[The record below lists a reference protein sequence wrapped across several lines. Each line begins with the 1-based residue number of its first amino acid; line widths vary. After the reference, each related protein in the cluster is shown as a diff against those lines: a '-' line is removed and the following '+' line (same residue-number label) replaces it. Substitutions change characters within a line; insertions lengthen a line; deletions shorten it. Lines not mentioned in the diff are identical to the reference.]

1 MPLYC
6 SRIGSTALREAE
18 VQQPMIAATLSLTRS
33 FLAFSAK
40 GGQSL
45 APSSWMN
52 LILRPRM
59 PPASLICAIASFSA
73 SIEPV
78 SEIAIVPVAECR
90 IPQVTSVSVTA
101 RPVVLIA
108 EVAGTSAKDGRGS
121 MVRAGSAAIPISSF
135 RRNADCSPCLF
146 SSDISTPLL
155 FEDALLLKQGLLK
168 LCSAQIRKI
177 AYIAPQNSDVGF
189 AYGFHGRTARDQE
202 STRGRAAA

>member
-6 SRIGSTALREAE
+6 SMTGSTALREAE
-18 VQQPMIAATLSLTRS
+18 VQQPMIAATLSLTSS

-40 GGQSL
+40 VGQSL
-45 APSSWMN
+45 APSSWMI
-52 LILRPRM
+52 LILRPRI
-59 PPASLICAIASFSA
+59 PPASLICAIASFSD

-90 IPQVTSVSVTA
+90 MPQVTSVSVTA

-108 EVAGTSAKDGRGS
+108 EVAGVSAKDGRGS
-121 MVRAGSAAIPISSF
+121 MVRAGIAAIPISSL

-146 SSDISTPLL
+146 SSDMVTPLV
-155 FEDALLLKQGLLK
+155 FEDALLAGQGSLK

-177 AYIAPQNSDVGF
+177 AYIAPQNSDVDFQLRGF
-189 AYGFHGRTARDQE
+189 V
-202 STRGRAAA
+202 

>member
-6 SRIGSTALREAE
+6 STTGSTALRDAE

-40 GGQSL
+40 VGQSL

-90 IPQVTSVSVTA
+90 MPQVTSVSVTA

-121 MVRAGSAAIPISSF
+121 MVMAGNAAIPISSL
-135 RRNADCSPCLF
+135 RRNGDCRPRLI
-146 SSDISTPLL
+146 SSDMSTPFL
-155 FEDALLLKQGLLK
+155 FEDAYWSGQDGGD
-168 LCSAQIRKI
+168 CAVHR
-177 AYIAPQNSDVGF
+177 Y
-189 AYGFHGRTARDQE
+189 AR
-202 STRGRAAA
+202 SRIL